1 VIHTWGHGTEPL
13 SKAPGVLG
21 GLMGAAVDLRPLTY
35 ATFNTV
41 AAVGI
46 TFVNKA
52 VFSVFKFN
60 HVYVLTLIHALAT
73 VAGMHAFAAA
83 GMFEAKALRPV
94 QVTSFLHQFVRLWQ
108 ACLLLFWFMQCCA
121 VMLPGEPCPSIHT
134 DCRCCRWQW
143 RLLGMLSCG
152 MLACSSTAWAFT
164 G

>member
-1 VIHTWGHGTEPL
+1 MNRTWGHGTEPL

-52 VFSVFKFN
+52 VFSIYKFN

-94 QVTSFLHQFVRLWQ
+94 QVTNFLHHPSWLHCDIEDSSR
-108 ACLLLFWFMQCCA
+108 ARDKLFIY
-121 VMLPGEPCPSIHT
+121 GK
-134 DCRCCRWQW
+134 
-143 RLLGMLSCG
+143 
-152 MLACSSTAWAFT
+152 LACCSF
-164 G
+164 GLCKVVL